1 MNPIRLM
8 RKTYDFNKRFF
19 TNSYSIVEAI
29 HDQTE
34 QIITSWLEWYKYLPK
49 REKDIIYEYM
59 KTYKKHRAELK
70 GNIDDGYLII
80 RECFAGQLWKN
91 RKWFL

>member
-8 RKTYDFNKRFF
+8 RKTYDFNVLFF
-19 TNSYSIVEAI
+19 ANGYSILEAM
-29 HDQTE
+29 HDLTE
-34 QIITSWLEWYKYLPK
+34 QIITFWLECYKYLPK

-59 KTYKKHRAELK
+59 KAYKKHRDELK

-80 RECFAGQLWKN
+80 RECFAGQLWMN